1 MKVIM
6 RSQKYIKIFIGLCF
20 FSQIINAQTN
30 LSKTA
35 QSTMNFLLVGTS
47 SRACAMG
54 EAFVNVGIGSESM
67 FYNPAGLALLSNSFD
82 INLNYTQWIADINYL
97 SGGIGWDLS
106 EFGVIGAHLLTVDYG
121 TINGTSLISEAEQNL
136 YPLGYKDNGL
146 VGNVGAYVVGL
157 SYAKT
162 ITQEFSMGLTIKLAG
177 QNLGQNT
184 FNGTT
189 KDNDATKVAFDA
201 GVRYQTGFK
210 EFTFGMFI
218 RNFSTSIKREEID
231 EQLPLLF
238 SFGASINVMQIVAE
252 EISKNNSVVFAIDF
266 LHQNSYSERVN
277 LGFEYRFIDMFSL
290 RGGYQ
295 TNRDLAS
302 WSGGLGFNTSLSDYE
317 IEVSYAYSSF
327 EIFDAVS
334 RISLRFS
341 F

>member
-1 MKVIM
+1 MNKNILTGVILFV
-6 RSQKYIKIFIGLCF
+6 SIIGTTV
-20 FSQIINAQTN
+20 FSQTD

-47 SRACAMG
+47 SRASAMG
-54 EAFVNVGIGSESM
+54 EAYVTVGKGAESM
-67 FYNPAGLALLSNSFD
+67 FYNPAGLSLFKKTFD
-82 INLNYTQWIADINYL
+82 INLNYTQWIADIKYL
-97 SGGIGWDLS
+97 SGGVAWSLN

-121 TINGTSLISEAEQNL
+121 TINGTSLISSAEEPL

-146 VGNVGAYVVGL
+146 VSNVGAYVVGL

-162 ITQEFSMGLTIKLAG
+162 ITREFSMGLTLKLAG
-177 QNLGQNT
+177 QNLGQST
-184 FNGTT
+184 FDNST
-189 KDNDATKVAFDA
+189 KDNDASKLVIDA

-218 RNFSTSIKREEID
+218 RNFSTNIKREEIE

-238 SFGASINVMQIVAE
+238 SFGASVNVMQVIAE
-252 EISKNNSVVFAIDF
+252 EISENNSLTFEIDF

-277 LGFEYRFIDMFSL
+277 LGLEYKFLEMFSL

-302 WSGGLGFNTSLSDYE
+302 WSGGVGFNTSLSDYD
-317 IEVSYAYSSF
+317 IEVDYAYSSF
-327 EIFDAVS
+327 DIFDSVN
-334 RISLRFS
+334 RISLNFS